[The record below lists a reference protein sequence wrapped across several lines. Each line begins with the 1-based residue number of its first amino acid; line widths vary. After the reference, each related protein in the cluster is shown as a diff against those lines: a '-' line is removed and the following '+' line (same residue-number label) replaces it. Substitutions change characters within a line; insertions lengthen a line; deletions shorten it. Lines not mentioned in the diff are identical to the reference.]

1 MLRTTRLLVFVLGA
15 LLLAGVAHADDAADI
30 EAAERAFNDAQ
41 NAGNADGMFRYML
54 QTRTIFASGT
64 EHLGVGWTDES
75 KRQRQAGF
83 DAGRR
88 VVHEI
93 REMSV
98 KVYGDTAVATFLRI
112 GTVKEPNQPERP
124 DRLQVTGV
132 WVRRPEGWRLAHRH
146 ESRF

>member
-1 MLRTTRLLVFVLGA
+1 MMRTSRSLVFLLIVLA
-15 LLLAGVAHADDAADI
+15 FASVAKADDAADV
-30 EAAERAFNDAQ
+30 EAAERAFNAAQ
-41 NAGNADGMFRYML
+41 NAGDAEGMFRYML
-54 QTRTIFASGT
+54 PTRTIFASAS

-88 VVHEI
+88 VSHDI

-98 KVYGDTAVATFLRI
+98 RVYGDTAVATFLRI
-112 GTVKEPNQPERP
+112 GTIREPNGPERP